1 MLRRLS
7 LLGSISFGHG
17 VAWGLV
23 STFVLVLTNAGLS
36 PFQLSKI
43 QSAIWIPW
51 VCKPFIAP
59 WIERMPITR
68 FGRQRPVMVVTGIGL
83 VLSVLG
89 IVGVSPAASLP
100 TLIALFVLQNVF
112 AAVQD
117 VSLSVVLLQQVPEPE
132 RGTSYGVVSA
142 TKIAGVLLGGP
153 AFMALSP
160 RWGLTPLV
168 WVAAA
173 CALLPLALVLRMD
186 DPGRDSEKD
195 GMLRSLLKAFSPR
208 STRIAAGLALCF
220 LAGEGLLTSITF
232 PLYKNELHLSD
243 DRISFLTATAT
254 VLGAACALLGGWASD
269 RLGRTRVIVV
279 ATVIYALSEFMFGL
293 GRVYWTTPGFVL
305 AYTIINAM
313 AAGTVF
319 AAIIPLFMSYCQPG
333 VAATQFQVFVALYN
347 LRSAWTIPVGGWLAK
362 QWPVSTLFVVA
373 AGLDVLPLMLL
384 VFLTSQAKSNVHTAK
399 S

>member
-1 MLRRLS
+1 MRSRMLRRLS
-7 LLGSISFGHG
+7 LLGSIAFGHG

-23 STFVLVLTNAGLS
+23 STLVLVLTNAGLS
-36 PFQLSKI
+36 PAQLSKI
-43 QSAIWIPW
+43 QSVIWIPW
-51 VCKPFIAP
+51 VCKPLIAP

-68 FGRQRPVMVVTGIGL
+68 FGRQKPVMVLTGVGL
-83 VLSVLG
+83 ALSVLA
-89 IVGVSPAASLP
+89 IAGVSPAASLS
-100 TLIALFVLQNVF
+100 TLIGLSVLQNVF

-117 VSLSVVLLQQVPEPE
+117 VSLSVVLLEQVPEVE

-142 TKIAGVLLGGP
+142 AKIAGVLLGGP

-173 CALLPLALVLRMD
+173 SVLLPFVFVLRMH
-186 DPGRDSEKD
+186 DPARVPAAD
-195 GMLRSLLKAFSPR
+195 GLFRSLLQAFSPR
-208 STRIAAGLALCF
+208 STRIAAALALCF

-243 DRISFLTATAT
+243 DRVSFLTATAT
-254 VLGAACALLGGWASD
+254 VLGAVCALLGGWASD
-269 RLGRTRVIVV
+269 RLGRRRVIVV
-279 ATVIYALSEFMFGL
+279 ATIIYALTELTFGL
-293 GRVYWTTPGFVL
+293 GRSHWSTSGFVL
-305 AYTIINAM
+305 VYTVINAM

-333 VAATQFQVFVALYN
+333 VAATQFQVFVSLYN

-362 QWPVSTLFVVA
+362 QWPASTLFIVA
-373 AGLDVLPLMLL
+373 AGLDVLPLLLLL
-384 VFLTSQAKSNVHTAK
+384 VLTPRRE
-399 S
+399 